1 MNRSRAHAVSELERN
16 EDFHA
21 FVQRLRPRS
30 ISISSHAMQQQEEEV
45 TAALQGVALEDSDDE
60 LKATP
65 ASTPKGVQWDDNIE
79 IRVFSKN
86 QKCGAKTSAYW

>member
-1 MNRSRAHAVSELERN
+1 MNRSTAQAGSGLEHN

-30 ISISSHAMQQQEEEV
+30 IVISSHAMQQQEEEV
-45 TAALQGVALEDSDDE
+45 TTALQSVALGESDDE

-65 ASTPKGVQWDDNIE
+65 ASKPKAVQWNDDIE
-79 IRVFSKN
+79 VRVFSKN
-86 QKCGAKTSAYW
+86 QKCGAKTSAY